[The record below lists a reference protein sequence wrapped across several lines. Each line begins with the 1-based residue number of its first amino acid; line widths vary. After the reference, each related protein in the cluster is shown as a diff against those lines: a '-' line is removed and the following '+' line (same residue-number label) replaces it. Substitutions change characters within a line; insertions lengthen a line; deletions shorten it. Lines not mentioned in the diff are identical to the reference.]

1 VTEYL
6 TLDEVLLIHADQID
20 RYGGL
25 HGVRDFRLVNSALSR
40 PKSGY
45 YETTIEQAA
54 ALWESFA
61 QNHAFLDGNKRTA
74 FAVTYTFLMINGWRI
89 HAGPD
94 ETYKFIADLYSRQ
107 AFVFVHLVAWLYSN
121 TSKT

>member
-1 VTEYL
+1 MTAYL
-6 TLDEVLLIHADQID
+6 TLDEVLLIHADQIV

-25 HGVRDFRLVNSALSR
+25 HGVRDLGLVDSALSR
-40 PKSGY
+40 PRSGC

-74 FAVTYTFLMINGWRI
+74 FAVTYTFLLINGWRMQ
-89 HAGPD
+89 AGPD
-94 ETYKFIADLYSRQ
+94 ETYEFIADLYSRQ
-107 AFVFVHLVAWLYSN
+107 AFVFVHLVAWLLSN
-121 TSKT
+121 TSRA